1 MTQLPPNDDDL
12 FIFADEETLPEE
24 NARGG
29 RWKIL
34 IVDDDAEVH
43 TATEFTLRDTV
54 ILNRTLDYLH
64 AYSAT
69 QAKSLLQEHQDIAV
83 ILLDVV
89 METPNAGLDLIKSIR
104 GELGNTQARIILRTG
119 EPNQAPEL
127 QIIRDYDITDYK
139 LKSEINQKILYTSL
153 TSAIRN
159 YRQICTI
166 EASKKG
172 LDMIL
177 RSSSELLTQ
186 EGLQAFSNGVIVHIA
201 ALLNVEPE
209 GIICVRRRDSE
220 SAHELWI
227 IAAAGDYCPLIDRNL
242 DEENPSDVYR
252 LLNQCIDKRSNI
264 FEESGMALYLGCN
277 ARGDMSCYI
286 PTNQN
291 VAEMEQSLLQVFCAN
306 ISICADNITYL
317 EQLKSYAY
325 HDTLVN
331 LPNRLALEQI
341 IDERLTLSNDT
352 NYALALIDINSF
364 ADLNA
369 VLGQE
374 HGDRLLIAVAERL
387 KNRFK
392 PISQVARIGA
402 DIFAIFGPASHVNE
416 ERLLAPFT
424 NPFEIAGELQLIG
437 ISCGIAPMSNEIS
450 SGREILKYANIVLK
464 DIKQN
469 PNLEK
474 IAYFNPT
481 MMAEAKK
488 RLHLLKELRNAFDR
502 NELFLAFQPKIALE
516 TRRVIGFEAL
526 LRWRN
531 SRGQFVSPL
540 DFIPLAEQ
548 SGLIVRLGEWVL
560 SQSMRNL
567 ALLRERGFEGLTMA
581 VNVSVVQLQ
590 HPEFIQML
598 HRVIG
603 ETDVEPSRIEL
614 EVTESVEMGCIQSH
628 IQKLQ
633 NIKNLGFSLAI
644 DDFGTGF
651 SSLSYLQK
659 MPLDCLKIDRSFVQ
673 DMSSC
678 AGVNIVQ
685 MVLQLARLLKLKV
698 VAEGVETAEQLQT
711 LVNMGCDQVQGY
723 YFAKPMPLDELMQWL
738 QAYNT
743 NLCLTNI
750 ESKD

>member
-1 MTQLPPNDDDL
+1 MTELPPNNDEL
-12 FIFADEETLPEE
+12 FVFSEEEELDEQKNLADRGIF
-24 NARGG
+24 
-29 RWKIL
+29 WKVL
-34 IVDDDAEVH
+34 IVDDNTDVHDATV
-43 TATEFTLRDTV
+43 FTLRDTL
-54 ILNRTLDYLH
+54 ILNRPLQYLH
-64 AYSAT
+64 AYSAK
-69 QAKSLLQEHQDIAV
+69 QAEGLIRENSDIAV

-89 METPNAGLDLIKSIR
+89 METPNAGLDLIKTIR
-104 GELGNTQARIILRTG
+104 GRLGNSQARIILRTG
-119 EPNQAPEL
+119 EPNQAPEI

-139 LKSEINQKILYTSL
+139 LKSDINQKVLYTSI
-153 TSAIRN
+153 TSAVRN

-172 LDMIL
+172 LDLIL

-186 EGLQAFSNGVIVHIA
+186 EGLQAFSNGVIIHIA

-209 GIICVRRRDSE
+209 GIICVRRRDGE
-220 SAHELWI
+220 NTHQLHI
-227 IAAAGDYCPLIDRNL
+227 IAAAGDYCPLLDRNL
-242 DEENPSDVYR
+242 CEENPSHIYT
-252 LLNQCIDKRSNI
+252 LLNQSIDNKCNI
-264 FEESGMALYLGCN
+264 FEEFGMALYLGCN
-277 ARGDMSCYI
+277 SQGDMSCYI

-331 LPNRLALEQI
+331 LPNRLALEHI
-341 IDERLTLSNDT
+341 IDERLNVSNDIH
-352 NYALALIDINSF
+352 YALALIDINNF

-416 ERLLAPFT
+416 SRLLAPFT

-437 ISCGIAPMSNEIS
+437 VSCGIAPMSQEITA
-450 SGREILKYANIVLK
+450 GREILKYANIVLK

-469 PNLEK
+469 PTPGNVS
-474 IAYFNPT
+474 YFNPT
-481 MMAEAKK
+481 MMVEARK
-488 RLHLLKELRNAFDR
+488 RLNLLKELRNAFDR
-502 NELFLAFQPKIALE
+502 DELFLAFQPKISLE
-516 TRRVIGFEAL
+516 NFAVIGFEAL
-526 LRWRN
+526 IRWRN
-531 SRGQFVSPL
+531 SRGQYISPL
-540 DFIPLAEQ
+540 EFIPLAEQ

-560 SQSMRNL
+560 SQAMWNL
-567 ALLRERGFEGLTMA
+567 VCLRQQGFDGLTMA
-581 VNVSVVQLQ
+581 VNVSVVQLG

-598 HRVIG
+598 QRVIG
-603 ETDVEPSRIEL
+603 ETDIDPASIEL

-628 IQKLQ
+628 MNNLQK
-633 NIKNLGFSLAI
+633 IKNLGFSLAI

-659 MPLDCLKIDRSFVQ
+659 MPLDCLKIDRSFIQ
-673 DMSSC
+673 DLDKG
-678 AGVNIVQ
+678 AGENIVQ
-685 MVLQLARLLKLKV
+685 MILHLARSLQLKV
-698 VAEGVETAEQLQT
+698 VAEGVETQQQLRT
-711 LVNMGCDQVQGY
+711 LVGMGCNQVQGY
-723 YFAKPMPLDELMQWL
+723 YFAKPMPIEELIQWL
-738 QAYNT
+738 KNYHNQSP
-743 NLCLTNI
+743 LT
-750 ESKD
+750 